1 MSNFF
6 PALAHT
12 DSMGYLDSNGK
23 RKLMSVRRLLPRKMQ
38 SRALMS
44 LSFDETIHYTT
55 FATDGD
61 KETGLLEKLPIV
73 DFEEI
78 FVDCGAFHYSKLDTP
93 KFLNGGF
100 VRSSTT
106 LEELQRRHLSR
117 KSLAHYLVCS
127 PDHIIHSGLTE
138 DQVISRREFTRVS
151 AKSFLQLTQD
161 FDNITPI
168 AVVHGRNQ
176 EERIVETQHMI
187 DLGYQYI
194 AFGGLVPL
202 ARDPKTVLHQIAG
215 INPLSTSAPKI
226 AKESPLGLLKQHG
239 IKSHMFGLN
248 SPEWYR
254 WWKRLGVDS
263 FDGSK
268 LSQEGAANGIIWVP
282 SLDAERPTSAKQ
294 LYRRLQIK
302 KIASREWVSKNGFG
316 HLKVS
321 EDGMIEPENSG
332 WEYLQS
338 ARCTSPNCTHFD
350 GPHNCD
356 PRVTGSIEHNMGRM
370 VVNSFAF
377 EAIMNRI
384 DELCAIADGCENFDD
399 KEWLKNWIKIEVE
412 Q

>member
-1 MSNFF
+1 
-6 PALAHT
+6 
-12 DSMGYLDSNGK
+12 
-23 RKLMSVRRLLPRKMQ
+23 
-38 SRALMS
+38 
-44 LSFDETIHYTT
+44 
-55 FATDGD
+55 
-61 KETGLLEKLPIV
+61 
-73 DFEEI
+73 
-78 FVDCGAFHYSKLDTP
+78 
-93 KFLNGGF
+93 
-100 VRSSTT
+100 
-106 LEELQRRHLSR
+106 LEELKKRHLNW
-117 KSLAHYLVCS
+117 KSSAHYLVCS

-151 AKSFLQLTQD
+151 AKSFLQLTRT
-161 FDNITPI
+161 FENITPI

-176 EERIVETQHMI
+176 EERIIETQYMI

-215 INPLSTSAPKI
+215 INPISANPPKI
-226 AKESPLGLLKQHG
+226 DPKSPLGLSKRHG

-254 WWKRLGVDS
+254 WWKRLCVDS

-268 LSQEGAANGIIWVP
+268 LSQEGAANGIIWIP

-302 KIASREWVSKNGFG
+302 KIASRDWVSRDGFG

-321 EDGMIEPENSG
+321 EDGKMEPGNNG

-350 GPHNCD
+350 GSHNCD

-384 DELCAIADGCENFDD
+384 DELCVAADDSENFGG
-399 KEWLKNWIKIEVE
+399 KEWLKNWTKIEVD
-412 Q
+412 QW